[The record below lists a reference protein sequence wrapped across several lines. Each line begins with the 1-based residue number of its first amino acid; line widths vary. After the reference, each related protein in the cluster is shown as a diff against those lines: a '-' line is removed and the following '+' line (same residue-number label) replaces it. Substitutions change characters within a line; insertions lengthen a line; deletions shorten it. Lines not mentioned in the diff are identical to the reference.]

1 MCVLH
6 FIVKV
11 SSKEKISISNVM
23 KIFLS
28 VKINNKYLQLLS
40 LMANISSSS
49 NIIHHSTFATFFNS
63 VCLPSSSALPSFI
76 IWAIQTA
83 IENEKHH

>member
-23 KIFLS
+23 KIF
-28 VKINNKYLQLLS
+28 YLQLLS

-49 NIIHHSTFATFFNS
+49 NITHHSTFATFFNG